1 MLMTKPI
8 DRHILSLPL
17 AVFPALLAP
26 ARAGNYAIFSTPPGR
41 YQPACPDDATFGMG
55 ADAVYAGRP
64 GRESGLTL
72 TAANQ
77 LDFVTFKSFS
87 MPGI

>member
-1 MLMTKPI
+1 MFMTKPI
-8 DRHILSLPL
+8 DRHILSLLL

-26 ARAGNYAIFSTPPGR
+26 ARAGN
-41 YQPACPDDATFGMG
+41 DATFGMG

-72 TAANQ
+72 TA
-77 LDFVTFKSFS
+77 VTVKSFS
-87 MPGI
+87 LLRI

>member
-8 DRHILSLPL
+8 DRHILPLPL

-26 ARAGNYAIFSTPPGR
+26 ARAGNDAIFSTPPGR

-72 TAANQ
+72 TA
-77 LDFVTFKSFS
+77 VTVKSFS
-87 MPGI
+87 LLRI

>member
-8 DRHILSLPL
+8 DRHILPL
-17 AVFPALLAP
+17 LLTVFPALLAP
-26 ARAGNYAIFSTPPGR
+26 AQAGNDAIFSTPPGR

-72 TAANQ
+72 TA
-77 LDFVTFKSFS
+77 VTVKSFS
-87 MPGI
+87 LLRI